1 MNISQNSKMIRFAMR
16 IIKYIPWLEPYFYKF
31 ARKRSKRSKG
41 ELLVERVL
49 TDLNIPFEQEYLIKF
64 PYIVKKK
71 PFVFIDFR
79 LPKHNCFIEYNG
91 KQHYEYVPYFHK
103 SEDDFERQKFRD
115 FIVRDYCEQ
124 RGIKL
129 IEIPYWMKDHE
140 VEELLK
146 TELND

>member
-1 MNISQNSKMIRFAMR
+1 MIFSKRNKVLNFILKILSKIS
-16 IIKYIPWLEPYFYKF
+16 WLEPYLYKV
-31 ARKRSKRSKG
+31 ARKHSKRSKG
-41 ELLVERVL
+41 EMLVERVL
-49 TDLNIPFEQEYLIKF
+49 TELNIEFKQEHLIKF
-64 PYIVKKK
+64 PYIVRKK
-71 PFVFIDFR
+71 PFVFIDFY
-79 LPKHNCFIEYNG
+79 LPKQNCFIEYNG

-103 SEDDFERQKFRD
+103 SEDDFERQQFRD